1 MEKLLILKNKSF
13 ENELFDSLS
22 KLKLAEC
29 IEVCGSTK
37 AYTKCLL
44 SKWNKDNTNKENYI
58 IRTLPLT
65 INEVMTEKVLIFRV
79 K

>member
-29 IEVCGSTK
+29 IEISESAKG
-37 AYTKCLL
+37 YTKCLL
-44 SKWNKDNTNKENYI
+44 SKWNKDDNNKENYI

-65 INEVMTEKVLIFRV
+65 VNEVTTEKVLIFRV